1 MKKVLLDISVLG
13 TGYKHEEHRT
23 GVYRVCEKTLEALID
38 NYNYDVYFTSF
49 LQNDTDCIEYLN
61 SRNNKLSS
69 KFVATK
75 KYKLIS
81 ILSYLFSKKYNI
93 IFSPYVQIPK
103 QYRLNL
109 FSKKYIILYD
119 LIQVLKREWVRVED
133 FKNYTRF
140 LKSLNKKDNLLC
152 ISEYTKKDLL
162 KYGVK
167 CNPKKVTT
175 IPLGVDNRYKST
187 YTKEEVETVRKKYG
201 IGDKKYFFSV
211 SSMNPRKN
219 FRHTVEGFIKFIE
232 NYNITDVSLVLA
244 GPKGWGNLFEGID
257 LNKYKNQIVLT
268 GFVDEKDLPL
278 LYSGAIASVYLSLY
292 EGFGLPPLESIYCNT
307 PVIASNTTSIP
318 EVVGGAGLL
327 IDPSNIEQ
335 LVDAYKTIY
344 EEKFNIKTF
353 QIEAKKQIQK
363 YNWKNF
369 QEKLYEVLN

>member
-1 MKKVLLDISVLG
+1 M
-13 TGYKHEEHRT
+13 
-23 GVYRVCEKTLEALID
+23 
-38 NYNYDVYFTSF
+38 
-49 LQNDTDCIEYLN
+49 
-61 SRNNKLSS
+61 
-69 KFVATK
+69 
-75 KYKLIS
+75 
-81 ILSYLFSKKYNI
+81 

-103 QYRLNL
+103 QYRFNL
-109 FSKKYIILYD
+109 FSKKYIIIHD
-119 LIQVLKREWVRVED
+119 LIQVLKREWVRED
-133 FKNYTRF
+133 DYKSYTRF
-140 LKSLNKKDNLLC
+140 LKSLSKEDVLLC
-152 ISEYTKKDLL
+152 NSVYTKKDLL